1 MPMILEKRVKS
12 SIFFC
17 SKSRKYNLMEI
28 SKKYKHLNHL
38 KRKEKSLIQKT
49 LLKGVL
55 TVLKTITQRLGLI
68 IDLREGTQEILL

>member
-17 SKSRKYNLMEI
+17 SKSRKYQKI
-28 SKKYKHLNHL
+28 YKHLNHL